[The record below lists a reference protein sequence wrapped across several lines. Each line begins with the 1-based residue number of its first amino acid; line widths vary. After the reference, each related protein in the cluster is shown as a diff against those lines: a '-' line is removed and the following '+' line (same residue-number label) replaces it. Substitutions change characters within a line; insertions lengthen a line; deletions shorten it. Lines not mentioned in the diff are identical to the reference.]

1 MADFKIIETQE
12 DFDRAIQKRLEQKD
26 REWSE
31 KFKGYMS
38 PDDITAL
45 KADYDSRIQKAQ
57 ENVDSLTQKIA
68 NHSKEVSELTAR
80 AVKAETTVMKNR
92 IANDHN
98 IPLALAGRLAG
109 DTEEEL
115 TKDAELFASFM
126 QPKSAPPLR
135 TTEPGRGGHG
145 SDAAYAALLS
155 QLNGSLS

>member
-31 KFKGYMS
+31 KFKDYMS

-57 ENVDSLTQKIA
+57 ENLDSLNQKIA

-80 AVKAETTVMKNR
+80 AVKAEALIRRTIRGRTKN
-92 IANDHN
+92 
-98 IPLALAGRLAG
+98 
-109 DTEEEL
+109 
-115 TKDAELFASFM
+115 
-126 QPKSAPPLR
+126 
-135 TTEPGRGGHG
+135 
-145 SDAAYAALLS
+145 
-155 QLNGSLS
+155 